1 MKENTIIE
9 LKHKLHKIESAKQYM
24 QTLQE
29 KIEDNEDRLL
39 QAEEQLKKENKDVEK
54 LKSASLTSLLAWIKK
69 DKEERLVKEENE
81 AMRAILYVR
90 QLEEER
96 QSLQKEYER
105 YSSLIK
111 EEDRT
116 RKQLEQ
122 AQLTSLPDGAE
133 KENLLG
139 MRNKLEEEA
148 RLQKELVEAIDA
160 GYTVLAKLSAAERE
174 LSSAQGWGMYDIIG
188 GGMVSSMIKH
198 SHIDQAQGKL
208 ADFQRDL
215 ERFQKEVEDVRTME
229 PIELELLAG
238 ISFMDIA
245 FDNFIIDFMVQSKI
259 NTTLESVQMVMEK
272 IQAIQDELL
281 LKKQKSEEIYAE
293 LQVEYQNKLHS
304 ISVA

>member
-1 MKENTIIE
+1 MKENIIIE

-24 QTLQE
+24 QALQE
-29 KIEDNEDRLL
+29 KIEDNEDRLV

-54 LKSASLTSLLAWIKK
+54 LKSASITNLLAWIKK

-90 QLEEER
+90 QLQEER
-96 QSLQKEYER
+96 QSLHKEYER
-105 YSSLIK
+105 YTSLIK

-122 AQLTSLPDGAE
+122 AQLASLPEGAE
-133 KENLLG
+133 KKNLLG
-139 MRNKLEEEA
+139 MRNKLEEEI
-148 RLQKELVEAIDA
+148 RLQKELIEAIDA

-215 ERFQKEVEDVRTME
+215 ERFQKEVKDVRTME
-229 PIELELLAG
+229 PIELELSTG

-245 FDNFIIDFMVQSKI
+245 FDNFITDFMVQSKI
-259 NTTLESVQMVMEK
+259 NTTMESVQMVMEK

-281 LKKQKSEEIYAE
+281 LKKQKSEEVYAA
-293 LQVEYQNKLHS
+293 LQSEYQNKLHVLS
-304 ISVA
+304 DE

>member
-1 MKENTIIE
+1 MKENRIIE

-29 KIEDNEDRLL
+29 KIEDNENRLV
-39 QAEEQLKKENKDVEK
+39 QAEEQLRKENRDVEK
-54 LKSASLTSLLAWIKK
+54 LKSASLTNLLAWIKK

-105 YSSLIK
+105 YSSFIK

-116 RKQLEQ
+116 RKELEK
-122 AQLTSLPDGAE
+122 AQLASLPAGVE

-139 MRNKLEEEA
+139 MRGKLEEEA
-148 RLQKELVEAIDA
+148 CLQKELAEAIDA

-215 ERFQKEVEDVRTME
+215 ERFQKEVKDVRTME
-229 PIELELLAG
+229 PIELKLSAG

-245 FDNFIIDFMVQSKI
+245 FDNFITDFMVQSKI
-259 NTTLESVQMVMEK
+259 DTTLESVQMVIER

-281 LKKQKSEEIYAE
+281 LKKQKSEELYAD
-293 LQVEYQNKLHS
+293 LQMEYQNKLQS
-304 ISVA
+304 LSKE

>member
-1 MKENTIIE
+1 MKENIIIE

-24 QTLQE
+24 QALQE
-29 KIEDNEDRLL
+29 KIEDNEDRLV

-54 LKSASLTSLLAWIKK
+54 LKSASLTNLLAWIKK

-90 QLEEER
+90 QLQEER
-96 QSLQKEYER
+96 QSLHKEYER
-105 YSSLIK
+105 YTSLIK

-122 AQLTSLPDGAE
+122 AQLASLPEGAE
-133 KENLLG
+133 KKNLLG
-139 MRNKLEEEA
+139 MRNKLEEEI
-148 RLQKELVEAIDA
+148 RLQKELIEAIDA

-215 ERFQKEVEDVRTME
+215 ERFQKEVKDVRTME
-229 PIELELLAG
+229 PIELELSTG

-245 FDNFIIDFMVQSKI
+245 FDNFITDFMVQSKI
-259 NTTLESVQMVMEK
+259 NTTMESVQMVMEK

-281 LKKQKSEEIYAE
+281 LKKQKSEEVYAA
-293 LQVEYQNKLHS
+293 LQSEYQNKLHVLS
-304 ISVA
+304 DE